1 MSDKETKCF
10 VRIDGDIVSCV
21 HQQPNITSIT
31 KGYLIRVKRKF
42 LCVSTL
48 YNFIVKELSNYGGTS
63 NKTYIM
69 CMDIN
74 ILDKIN
80 DDLNSPEY
88 VATHSVEE
96 RSNIL
101 RTALTILCHADNSY
115 IVVVDK
121 KNKKLLN
128 KGATQGLYT
137 KITQPTFD
145 KGISMYKLN
154 DTRFKRKFWWI
165 IVVVILLL
173 FVLLLISANNGNR
186 TQLKNITNN
195 GNMQI
200 QQITNNPVDI
210 KLDVP

>member
-10 VRIDGDIVSCV
+10 VRIDGDIISCI

-31 KGYLIRVKRKF
+31 KGYLIRVERKF
-42 LCVSTL
+42 FRVSTL
-48 YNFIVKELSNYGGTS
+48 YNFIVKELSNYGGSS

-80 DDLNSPEY
+80 DNLNSPEY
-88 VATHSVEE
+88 VATHSFEE

-115 IVVVDK
+115 IVAVDT

-128 KGATQGLYT
+128 KGVTQGLYT

-145 KGISMYKLN
+145 KGISMYQLN
-154 DTRFKRKFWWI
+154 STKFRQEFLGI
-165 IVVVILLL
+165 IVGVILLF
-173 FVLLLISANNGNR
+173 FVFLAIFANNGNN

-195 GNMQI
+195 GNIQI

-210 KLDVP
+210 KVDIP